1 VTRLRFGVVPEVV
14 IACGILAACAFFASC
29 LSGCGAS
36 AVQTHARAA
45 TIAAVATQG
54 AARAVADGA
63 ARDAVDSCPDTADD
77 DADRACVAAARVRWA
92 PADAAIGTTR
102 AALLAWVEALDVARL
117 AGDGADLWAPL
128 GLAAARLLAE
138 YARLSAVLAPLGVEM
153 PALPPLVLSL
163 VGGAP

>member
-1 VTRLRFGVVPEVV
+1 MTRQTQAAIGVLALV
-14 IACGILAACAFFASC
+14 IVATHCT
-29 LSGCGAS
+29 GCGAS

-63 ARDAVDSCPDTADD
+63 ARDAVDSCPDTPDD
-77 DADRACVAAARVRWA
+77 DADRACVGAAKVRWA

-128 GLAAARLLAE
+128 GLAAGRLLAE
-138 YARLSAVLAPLGVEM
+138 YARLSSVLAPLGVNM

-163 VGGAP
+163 AGSLGGQ